1 MIKISIE
8 KVKSYF
14 KVFGL
19 EDRIREFNT
28 SSSTVELAAAA
39 LNCQPEK
46 IAKSLSFI
54 LKEKAIIIVTAGDV
68 KIDNKKFKRIFGS
81 KAKMIE
87 KDRVEELIGHKVGG
101 VCPFAIKDD
110 VDVYLDESLKRFEKI
125 FPACG
130 SSNSAIE
137 LSIEEL
143 EKCSNYKAWLD
154 VCKN

>member
-1 MIKISIE
+1 MSIE
-8 KVKSYF
+8 KVKNYF
-14 KVFGL
+14 KKFGL
-19 EDRIREFNT
+19 ENRIIEFDT
-28 SSSTVELAAAA
+28 SSATVELAAAA
-39 LNCQPEK
+39 LHCQPER

-54 LKEKAIIIVTAGDV
+54 LKEKAIIIVTAGDK
-68 KIDNKKFKRIFGS
+68 KIDNKKFKEIFET
-81 KAKMIE
+81 KAKMIN
-87 KDRVEELIGHKVGG
+87 KDEVENLIGHKVGG

-110 VDVYLDESLKRFEKI
+110 VDVYLDESLKRFETV

-154 VCKN
+154 VCKD